1 MYEQNNTTL
10 KILNYFIA
18 TQLNLKLSNVKNK
31 LQKLVR
37 ADLAS
42 YSIIK
47 ALFNMLVKFKIAKG
61 NRDNAKY

>member
-1 MYEQNNTTL
+1 MYKQNNTAL
-10 KILNYFIA
+10 KILNYLIA
-18 TQLNLKLSNVKNK
+18 IQLNLKLSNIKNK

-47 ALFNMLVKFKIAKG
+47 AFLNVLAKFKIAKS
-61 NRDNAKY
+61 NRDNTKY

>member
-1 MYEQNNTTL
+1 MYKQNNTIL
-10 KILNYFIA
+10 KILNYLIA
-18 TQLNLKLSNVKNK
+18 TQLNLKLSNIKNE
-31 LQKLVR
+31 LQKLIQ

-47 ALFNMLVKFKIAKG
+47 ALLNVLAKFKIAKG

>member
-10 KILNYFIA
+10 KILNYLIA
-18 TQLNLKLSNVKNK
+18 IQLNLKLSNIKNK
-31 LQKLVR
+31 LQKLIQ

-47 ALFNMLVKFKIAKG
+47 ALFNVLAKFKIAKG

>member
-1 MYEQNNTTL
+1 MYEQNNTAS
-10 KILNYFIA
+10 KILNYLIA
-18 TQLNLKLSNVKNK
+18 TQSNLKLSNIKNK

-42 YSIIK
+42 YSIIE
-47 ALFNMLVKFKIAKG
+47 ALLNVLAKFKIAKG

>member
-1 MYEQNNTTL
+1 MYEQNDTAL
-10 KILNYFIA
+10 KILNYLIA

-47 ALFNMLVKFKIAKG
+47 ALFNVLAKFKIAEG

>member
-1 MYEQNNTTL
+1 MYEQNNTVL
-10 KILNYFIA
+10 KILNYLIA

-31 LQKLVR
+31 LQKLVQ

-47 ALFNMLVKFKIAKG
+47 ALLNVLAKFKIAKG